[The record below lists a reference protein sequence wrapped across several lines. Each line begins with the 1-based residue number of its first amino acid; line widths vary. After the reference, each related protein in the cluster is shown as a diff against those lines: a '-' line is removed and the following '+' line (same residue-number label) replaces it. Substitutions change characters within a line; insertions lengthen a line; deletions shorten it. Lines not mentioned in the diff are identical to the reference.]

1 MLLVLLQNTT
11 ERLGNKMPAVTEVVG
26 KAIYLELV
34 EPEKYKSTWEDV
46 RQIIIL
52 PSYTADSGEDYPAVI
67 MDRGVNELSPKAQ
80 WEFSRYSMGVGTTD
94 DVLTNPE
101 HHKVI
106 ENSLETDRIVPNFQ
120 YSPDGTNKWNVSD
133 EASISFE
140 AREALWLG
148 MTNDERNKS
157 RARAMELSLRNHLLT
172 LRSDEDSNEYT
183 EARWIPR
190 DEVSPMIV
198 EVTNDDMELAIQ
210 RKTPQALIRRIQKLR
225 VAKSLPEKVV
235 ITKS

>member
-1 MLLVLLQNTT
+1 MS
-11 ERLGNKMPAVTEVVG
+11 AVTEVVG

-52 PSYTADSGEDYPAVI
+52 PSYTADSGEDYSALI

-101 HHKVI
+101 HHTVMD
-106 ENSLETDRIVPNFQ
+106 NALATDRIVPNFQ
-120 YSPDGTNKWNVSD
+120 YSPDSTNKWNVPSD
-133 EASISFE
+133 APISFE
-140 AREALWLG
+140 AREAMWLG

-157 RARAMELSLRNHLLT
+157 RARAMELSLRNHLLA

-225 VAKSLPEKVV
+225 VAKGLPEKVV